1 MLAHISKNMFFSYNK
16 QGCKQTKWNW
26 IPLCKLLWDVCWA
39 DVTVI
44 KSLNHRCE
52 RQSEIDPCAVHRE
65 ASFVCVCE
73 GVEKWLLSPS
83 VLFCDPDPYSA
94 GTHTLWQPV
103 QFTLTVDRTT
113 GSELD
118 TRPCVCVCACLHG
131 ATAEPALAQT
141 PDIQRICSW
150 WSQTFPPWRRAG
162 DTAQY
167 QTFCCSKKN
176 KTNKGVIMWMDSCK
190 ISQSKLY

>member
-1 MLAHISKNMFFSYNK
+1 MFYNK

-118 TRPCVCVCACLHG
+118 TRPCVCVCVCVFTWSHSRACSC
-131 ATAEPALAQT
+131 T
-141 PDIQRICSW
+141 D
-150 WSQTFPPWRRAG
+150 AG
-162 DTAQY
+162 YPENLQLMKPNI
-167 QTFCCSKKN
+167 SSME
-176 KTNKGVIMWMDSCK
+176 KGRGHSS
-190 ISQSKLY
+190 ISNILL